1 MKLNR
6 IGWVGMA
13 VAIALSIGVARHW
26 QGYTLLGIADTH
38 QLAVQ
43 YQEYLA
49 SLERQHLER
58 PTLSPAT
65 LLAQIEAG
73 EAPIILDVRTMAEY
87 EAGHVPG
94 AIHIDYRELPQ
105 RLEELPTDQS
115 TLIVTYCQTGV
126 RAGVAEQILRSARY
140 THVLHLDGDM
150 TGWVAQNFPVES
162 RGPRGS
168 HTGGISLLH

>member
-1 MKLNR
+1 M
-6 IGWVGMA
+6 GWVGVA
-13 VAIALSIGVARHW
+13 VAIALSIGITRQW

-73 EAPIILDVRTMAEY
+73 EVPIILDVRTTAEY
-87 EAGHVPG
+87 EAGHIPG
-94 AIHIDYRELPQ
+94 AIHIDYRELPE
-105 RLEELPTDQS
+105 RLNELPADKATR
-115 TLIVTYCQTGV
+115 IITYCRTGV
-126 RAGVAEQILRSARY
+126 RAGVAEQTLRTAGF
-140 THVLHLDGDM
+140 THVLHLEGDM
-150 TGWVAQNFPVES
+150 TRWVAQNFPVQ
-162 RGPRGS
+162 R
-168 HTGGISLLH
+168 